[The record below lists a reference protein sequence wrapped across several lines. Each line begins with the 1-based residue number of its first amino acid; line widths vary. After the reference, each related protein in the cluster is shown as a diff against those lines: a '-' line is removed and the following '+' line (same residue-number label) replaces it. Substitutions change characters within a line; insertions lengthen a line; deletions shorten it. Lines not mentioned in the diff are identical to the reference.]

1 MAQSTP
7 SAVLTDRDY
16 ARLLAVRTRLR
27 VFESWSADRAA
38 ELGLTTAQHQL
49 MLAVRGHYDRRGP
62 TIGEAADYLL
72 LKHHSTVELANRT
85 QELGLIKRG
94 QDATT
99 IGSFVSRLPARAV
112 RCCGPFGR
120 PSRGTSAAGAGTDEC
135 VSRIGRI
142 SRHIPWAI
150 ANSVSHVIDVNFQH
164 RNSRRIEPVYSLHSV
179 SPLPEVERKVG
190 GNGHAG
196 LTLVTKRAR

>member
-94 QDATT
+94 HDAHDHR
-99 IGSFVSRLPARAV
+99 VVRLTLTGEGRKVLRAL
-112 RCCGPFGR
+112 
-120 PSRGTSAAGAGTDEC
+120 SAAHLEELQRL
-135 VSRIGRI
+135 V
-142 SRHIPWAI
+142 
-150 ANSVSHVIDVNFQH
+150 
-164 RNSRRIEPVYSLHSV
+164 PV
-179 SPLPEVERKVG
+179 
-190 GNGHAG
+190 
-196 LTLVTKRAR
+196 LTNALAELAE